1 MRFRLSYLMHLV
13 FEIPL
18 SEEQDLTE
26 TSESIG
32 ITNQLIGHHAT
43 QATFSCHVRGSQ
55 SNNHM
60 ISI

>member
-13 FEIPL
+13 FQIPL
-18 SEEQDLTE
+18 SEGQYLTE
-26 TSESIG
+26 TSELTG

-43 QATFSCHVRGSQ
+43 QATFNCQVRGSQ

>member
-1 MRFRLSYLMHLV
+1 MHLV

-18 SEEQDLTE
+18 SEEQHLTE